1 MSKESINYNENEN
14 VSILMNPKT
23 GKKNSSGRVD
33 INVLMNRV
41 RLKKQKENAINI
53 VFFGLIVCLVII
65 VVIILSFF

>member
-1 MSKESINYNENEN
+1 MSKESINYNENKN

-41 RLKKQKENAINI
+41 RLVKEKENRINLI
-53 VFFGLIVCLVII
+53 FLGLILVLVAI
-65 VVIILSFF
+65 VGIILSF

>member
-41 RLKKQKENAINI
+41 RLKKQKENATNI
-53 VFFGLIVCLVII
+53 FFFGLIVCLVII
-65 VVIILSFF
+65 VVIILSF

>member
-14 VSILMNPKT
+14 VSILMNPT
-23 GKKNSSGRVD
+23 TEKKNSSGRVD

-65 VVIILSFF
+65 VVIILSF

>member
-53 VFFGLIVCLVII
+53 VFFVLIFCLVII
-65 VVIILSFF
+65 VVIILSF

>member
-1 MSKESINYNENEN
+1 MSKESINYNENKN

-33 INVLMNRV
+33 INVLMNRI
-41 RLKKQKENAINI
+41 RLKKQKENATNI

-65 VVIILSFF
+65 VVIILSF